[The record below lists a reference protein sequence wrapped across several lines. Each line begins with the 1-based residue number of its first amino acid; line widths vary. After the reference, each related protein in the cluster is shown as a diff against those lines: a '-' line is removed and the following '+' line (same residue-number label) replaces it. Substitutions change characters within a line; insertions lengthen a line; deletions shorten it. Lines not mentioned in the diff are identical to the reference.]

1 MEVLIKEMKTT
12 TTNETIPHKQG
23 KLTSHKKYQNKTV
36 QLYQTNIIENQEAHE
51 MQQNNTI
58 IAEVIE
64 KQTFKTN
71 KATNITNQSSQ
82 ATSKLTKGN

>member
-1 MEVLIKEMKTT
+1 
-12 TTNETIPHKQG
+12 
-23 KLTSHKKYQNKTV
+23 
-36 QLYQTNIIENQEAHE
+36 

-58 IAEVIE
+58 IAKVIE